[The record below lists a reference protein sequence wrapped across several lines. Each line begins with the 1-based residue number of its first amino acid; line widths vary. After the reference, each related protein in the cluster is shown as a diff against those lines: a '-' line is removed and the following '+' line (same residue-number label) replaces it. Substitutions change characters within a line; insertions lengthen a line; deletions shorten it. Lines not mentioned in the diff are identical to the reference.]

1 MSDEFIT
8 LEAGNYE
15 VKYTKQGA
23 DVLISFT
30 KAAFTENAL
39 EEGYLSLNTDKS
51 PAIKLAEL
59 RTE

>member
-23 DVLISFT
+23 DVLFSFT

-39 EEGYLSLNTDKS
+39 EEGIYL
-51 PAIKLAEL
+51 
-59 RTE
+59 